1 MDTQMD
7 PLTLLLL
14 AVWGAIVFALIF
26 GDAIMAR
33 RRRWEDHDPCTM
45 DDPRCVDRFR
55 KQLQAAEQFHGTG
68 RSIMNNKRAYR
79 PELNVLPQRAGKARA
94 TSNVVVSI
102 IGDRKK

>member
-7 PLTLLLL
+7 PLTLVLL

-68 RSIMNNKRAYR
+68 RSIMNNKRIYR
-79 PELNVLPQRAGKARA
+79 PALTHMAALRRSPALII
-94 TSNVVVSI
+94 SI
-102 IGDRKK
+102 NKTGDRKK